1 MTIEDLK
8 SAKLSPTTAGY
19 LGVYLKL
26 SSLLGEVSE
35 ITERETEREYSP
47 TDVDKVNDGFNKAI
61 YGALDEIMKLAAD
74 SIADKICTMDNKA
87 EI

>member
-1 MTIEDLK
+1 MAIEDLK

-35 ITERETEREYSP
+35 ITEREYSP

>member
-8 SAKLSPTTAGY
+8 NAKLSPVTAGY

-26 SSLLGEVSE
+26 SNLLDEVSE
-35 ITERETEREYSP
+35 ISEREYYP
-47 TDVDKVNDGFNKAI
+47 ADVDKVNNGFNKAI
-61 YGALDEIMKLAAD
+61 YGALDEIMKLATD
-74 SIADKICTMDNKA
+74 SIADKIGTRDNKA